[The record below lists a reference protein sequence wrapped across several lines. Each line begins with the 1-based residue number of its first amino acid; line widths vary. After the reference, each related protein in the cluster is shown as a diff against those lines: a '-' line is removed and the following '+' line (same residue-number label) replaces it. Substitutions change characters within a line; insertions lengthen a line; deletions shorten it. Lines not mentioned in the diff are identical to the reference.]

1 MTDVQKLQ
9 KTDVEWL
16 KACTLHIRG
25 MPWEDRAGLG
35 LRQKLQKFLDDK
47 NGKVLGVQI
56 VPPFANI
63 FEIEVKIRDLKD
75 LNMLMVFDDS

>member
-47 NGKVLGVQI
+47 NGKVLGV
-56 VPPFANI
+56 
-63 FEIEVKIRDLKD
+63 
-75 LNMLMVFDDS
+75 